1 MKKRLLSVLCIVLAV
16 TMLALTGCS
25 SEKTP
30 GTTGGSDSATS
41 GTGDVS
47 TPAKDTLVYAIN
59 GDISNLDPVTLTDG
73 ASATVWH
80 QIYDTLFQYD
90 ENNNPVPHLVESYA
104 FNDDGTELTLNLIKG
119 VKFHNG
125 DELTANDV
133 AFTLDYIY
141 NNPTLTTT
149 LTNYAST
156 EVVDDYTCKIHYT
169 AAFGAALAQL
179 TSYSTNIIS
188 KAHFE
193 KVGIEGYQTEPI
205 GTGPYKFV
213 SRTPGEKIELVAN
226 DDYFLGAPSIKNV
239 TIRVITDPTAAA
251 MALQSG
257 DVDVVQ
263 TPSVDQR
270 DTLMAANGITWEET
284 MSSTTVFLM
293 INNKDPQLSNEK
305 VRQAIWYA
313 IDKDLLV
320 EGALEGLGQPLETLA
335 PGAVASAYD
344 PDFKGYGYDVEK
356 AKSLLAEAGYPDGI
370 TITITTML
378 GSDTYQKPTL
388 ILQDMLKEAGINLV
402 LDEYERAA
410 WISKVGSGD
419 YAMTVMTWGV
429 PSLDGEFYT
438 RLLISGS
445 YLQINSAELDNLLA
459 AQQVEMDAAKRKAIF
474 GEINTLIRDHAN
486 LVPLYAGY
494 NYLAYNSA
502 LKGISVN
509 AASEYFIY
517 NMSW

>member
-1 MKKRLLSVLCIVLAV
+1 MSKRFLVMLCMILAV
-16 TMLALTGCS
+16 TMTVLSGCS
-25 SEKTP
+25 SEKQP
-30 GTTGGSDSATS
+30 DASGSGESTS
-41 GTGDVS
+41 EAGSVPA
-47 TPAKDTLVYAIN
+47 PAKDTLVYAIN
-59 GDISNLDPVTLTDG
+59 GDISNLDPITLTDG

-90 ENNNPVPHLVESYA
+90 ENYNPVPHLVESYE
-104 FNDDGTELTLNLIKG
+104 FNADGTELTLHLIKG

-179 TSYSTNIIS
+179 TTYSTNIVN
-188 KAHFE
+188 KTYFE
-193 KVGIEGYQTEPI
+193 EVGLEGYQTAPV

-226 DDYFLGAPSIKNV
+226 DGYFLGVPAIKNV

-257 DVDVVQ
+257 DIDVIQ

-270 DTLMAANGITWEET
+270 DTLQAVDGITWEET

-293 INNKDPQLSNEK
+293 INNADPQLSNEK

-313 IDKDLLV
+313 IDKELLV

-335 PGAVASAYD
+335 PGAVVSAYD
-344 PDFKGYGYDVEK
+344 PDFKGLGYDVEK

-388 ILQDMLKEAGINLV
+388 ILQDMLKEAGITLV

-410 WISKVGSGD
+410 WISKIGSGD

-445 YLQINSAELDNLLA
+445 YLKINSEKIDELLS
-459 AQQVEMDAAKRKAIF
+459 AQQTEMDAAKRKAIF
-474 GEINTLIRDHAN
+474 GEINTLVRDHAN

-494 NYLAYNSA
+494 NYLAYNSG
-502 LKGISVN
+502 LKGIAVN